1 MQASSELE
9 GLPAPTG
16 RHGVGRVSFEWV
28 DQGRVEIYSSNPQ
41 DRRALVVWCGI
52 RPRRTQT
59 PSVPPTCLSRG
70 HRVASSSAWTPP
82 GC

>member
-28 DQGRVEIYSSNPQ
+28 DQGRAEIYSSNPQ
-41 DRRALVVWCGI
+41 DRRELVVW
-52 RPRRTQT
+52 
-59 PSVPPTCLSRG
+59 V
-70 HRVASSSAWTPP
+70 
-82 GC
+82 